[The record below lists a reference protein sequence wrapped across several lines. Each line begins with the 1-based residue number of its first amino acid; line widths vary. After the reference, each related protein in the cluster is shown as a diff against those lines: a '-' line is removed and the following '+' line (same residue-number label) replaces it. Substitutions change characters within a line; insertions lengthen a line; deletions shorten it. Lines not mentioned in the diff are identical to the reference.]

1 MGLWRLPLRLAAEGA
16 LPPLCLRQGP
26 TGYLEPDEGPKA
38 CLI

>member
-26 TGYLEPDEGPKA
+26 TGYLEQMKDRRHV
-38 CLI
+38 